1 MCNIPLA
8 DGILNLNK
16 PRGLTSHDVVDRVRA
31 LTGIRRVGHAGTL
44 DPLATGVL
52 VVCVGRATRVAEYLM
67 AGKKVYRARVR
78 LGITTDTYDA
88 EGQVVAEEACD
99 VNRDQVKAALVQF
112 RGAITQ
118 TPPVYSAIKH
128 KGTPL
133 HRLARRGVEVEQILQ
148 SKARQVEIFRL
159 ELTTWEPPDCTLEIA
174 CSSGTYVRSLA
185 HDLGKALGCGA
196 HLTGL
201 TRLASGK
208 FRLEDAVTL
217 EELAQAA
224 AEDRWPDLLHPID
237 TAVLH
242 FPALHLDADAARR
255 VCSGQAVKACLQGHR
270 QARESECV
278 EAGGE
283 GEVPR
288 LARAYGPD
296 GTFLA
301 LVAYVPETDVWR
313 PHKVFV
319 HEVFVHKVFAHK
331 VFADANRKPSDSGQR
346 VQER

>member
-1 MCNIPLA
+1 MRNIARP
-8 DGILNLNK
+8 DGVLNLNK
-16 PRGLTSHDVVDRVRA
+16 PRGPTSHDVVNRVRA

-52 VVCVGRATRVAEYLM
+52 VVCVGRATRVVEYLM
-67 AGKKVYRARVR
+67 AGRKVYDARVR
-78 LGITTDTYDA
+78 LGVTTDTYDA
-88 EGQVVAEEACD
+88 EGQIVAEAKEIS
-99 VNRDQVKAALVQF
+99 VSRDQVETALAKF
-112 RGAITQ
+112 RGTITQ
-118 TPPVYSAIKH
+118 VPPMYSAIKH

-133 HRLARRGVEVEQILQ
+133 HRLARQGVEMEQVLQ
-148 SKARQVEIFRL
+148 SKARQVEIFGL
-159 ELTTWEPPDCTLEIA
+159 ALTAWEPPNCALEMA

-185 HDLGKALGCGA
+185 HDLGEALGCGA

-208 FRLEDAVTL
+208 FRLEETITL

-224 AEDRWPDLLHPID
+224 AEDRWPDLLLPID
-237 TAVLH
+237 AALSH

-255 VCSGQAVKACLQGHR
+255 VCSGQAVEG
-270 QARESECV
+270 RESEDV
-278 EAGGE
+278 EKAE
-283 GEVPR
+283 DVTPS

-301 LVAYVPETDVWR
+301 LVAHVPEDNVWR

-319 HEVFVHKVFAHK
+319 ELGSNSN
-331 VFADANRKPSDSGQR
+331 DASRIRPDSSQH
-346 VQER
+346 VPER